1 MTLKAIQ
8 SVLSRYEAIHAHNKF
23 LGQIIE
29 VYQ

>member
-8 SVLSRYEAIHAHNKF
+8 SVLSGYGDIHDQNKF